1 MACLPKNAFS
11 RASRESED
19 LSGGGLAATRAR
31 LSVKLARGAGLEALC
46 PSDEGLSLGTQALR
60 NSHSEPLY
68 CCRHRRGAKCSRRAQ
83 KPQPAQ

>member
-1 MACLPKNAFS
+1 VSEGLSNAS
-11 RASRESED
+11 
-19 LSGGGLAATRAR
+19 GLADTRAR
-31 LSVKLARGAGLEALC
+31 LGVKLARGSGLEALC